1 MKNTFKLVLLAS
13 LVVFAS
19 ACGKKNESGSSS
31 GGRLY
36 SSNIQYSQASKQAI
50 ESFQDWY
57 RSNTEGISQ
66 DPRLVQQGYPSVGM
80 FGLDR
85 RANAAS
91 TGTGCTQE
99 VIGEFLG
106 IDLYRWNCDAADETS
121 GTSSGVCSV
130 MVSFNSNT
138 QKPLNPTLKKIYD
151 GRAGTLIEATKNG
164 NVYKLQFYNESNGQ
178 VISYIIDT
186 YYHSAFQPM
195 QVTNFGTGTMTNV
208 AQITYQPTNVQPCGA
223 L

>member
-19 ACGKKNESGSSS
+19 ACGKKNESGGS
-31 GGRLY
+31 GSGSLY
-36 SSNIQYSQASKQAI
+36 SSNIQYSQASKQAV
-50 ESFQDWY
+50 EAFADWY
-57 RSNTEGISQ
+57 RSNQEGISQ
-66 DPRLVQQGYPSVGM
+66 NPSRPDLPRVGL

-85 RANAAS
+85 RLNTAS

-99 VIGEFLG
+99 IIGEFLG
-106 IDLYRWNCDAADETS
+106 IDLYKWNCDAADETS

-130 MVSFNSNT
+130 LVQQSSNT
-138 QKPLNPTLKKIYD
+138 LKPLNPTLKKIYE
-151 GRAGTLIEATKNG
+151 GKAGTLVEATKNG
-164 NVYKLQFYNESNGQ
+164 NVFKFQFYNSTTGH
-178 VISYIIDT
+178 VVSYIIDT

-208 AQITYQPTNVQPCGA
+208 ANIVYQPSGATTCGV